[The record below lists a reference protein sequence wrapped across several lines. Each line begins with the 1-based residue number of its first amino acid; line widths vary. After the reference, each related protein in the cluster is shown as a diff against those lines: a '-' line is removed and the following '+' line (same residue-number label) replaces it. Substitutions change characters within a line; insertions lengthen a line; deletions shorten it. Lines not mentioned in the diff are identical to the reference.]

1 MKLLIQLAILSIVV
15 ALLSAASTFGIGRWK
30 QLGVRKV
37 ALLILGPV
45 IDALLGYLFLDWL
58 SVSGLTLWAGA
69 FAFGLISHV
78 MIQPLLVPQRLVV
91 WRLAKQNIF
100 RRQRQAALL
109 MVGLIIASAIITSSM
124 VVGDSLDATV
134 RYEVEGAWGE
144 TDITISG
151 FDLTVGERVTLSEP
165 LAHEMWEEIQDELSL
180 NAVIKG
186 QQQGLVASASVA
198 SMDTSLNGVTWMA
211 MNSSI
216 DGEHIWRR

>member
-1 MKLLIQLAILSIVV
+1 MV

-30 QLGVRKV
+30 QLGVSKIS
-37 ALLILGPV
+37 LLIFGPV
-45 IDALLGYLFLDWL
+45 IDALLGYLLLDWL

-69 FAFGLISHV
+69 FSFGLISHV
-78 MIQPLLVPQRLVV
+78 LIQPLLVPQRLVV
-91 WRLAKQNIF
+91 WRLAKQNIL
-100 RRQRQAALL
+100 RRKRQAALL

-151 FDLTVGERVTLSEP
+151 FDLSVGQRVTLSES
-165 LAHEMWEEIQDELSL
+165 LANEMWDGIQDNPTLRD
-180 NAVIKG
+180 VIEG

-198 SMDTSLNGVTWMA
+198 SPDASLTGVT
-211 MNSSI
+211 
-216 DGEHIWRR
+216 